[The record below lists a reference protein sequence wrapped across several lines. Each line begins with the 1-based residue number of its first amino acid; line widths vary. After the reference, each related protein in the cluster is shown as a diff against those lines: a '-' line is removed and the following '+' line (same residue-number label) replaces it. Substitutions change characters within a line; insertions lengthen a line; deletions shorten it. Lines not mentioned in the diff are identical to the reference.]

1 MNGKNEEPSF
11 DLWKLST
18 ASFVSNFLAGTF
30 LVNIKHAHYVCTF
43 IYPSFSKIK
52 RDIV

>member
-1 MNGKNEEPSF
+1 MNEKNEKPSF

-18 ASFVSNFLAGTF
+18 VSFVSNFLAGTF

-43 IYPSFSKIK
+43 IYLSFSKIK